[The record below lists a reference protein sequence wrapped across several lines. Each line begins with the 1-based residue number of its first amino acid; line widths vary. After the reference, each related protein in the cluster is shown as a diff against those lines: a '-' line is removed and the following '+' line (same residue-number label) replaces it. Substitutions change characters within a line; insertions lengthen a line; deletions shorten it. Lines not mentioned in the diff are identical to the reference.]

1 MNKREFLAVLRRELY
16 ILPQNELKEQLSFYS
31 EMIDDGVEEGLTEE
45 QAVSKIGSISEI
57 LSQIQAADNKSNSS
71 ETVKI
76 DKAESNGLGAGAKT
90 LLIVGSPLW
99 IVLLAVAFVVTV
111 SIYASLW
118 AVWISIFAVEIALI
132 AAAGACLLY
141 PILLVIQ
148 GAFLPAAF
156 LVGGGLVCAGL
167 SIFLWYGCKGM
178 LFGFVK
184 LTKWSFLK
192 IVSIFKTRGDWL

>member
-57 LSQIQAADNKSNSS
+57 LSQINSEKAQHFQEVKTERKEKKSVGAW
-71 ETVKI
+71 TVI
-76 DKAESNGLGAGAKT
+76 
-90 LLIVGSPLW
+90 LLVLGSPIW
-99 IVLLAVAFVVTV
+99 ISLLAAAFAVVV
-111 SIYASLW
+111 SLYASLW

-132 AAAGACLLY
+132 AAAGACLIY

-148 GAFLPAAF
+148 GAFLQAAF

-167 SIFLWYGCKGM
+167 SVFLWYGCKGM